1 LTGYQ
6 TLKLSN
12 YLSAISLY
20 RDRDKALAHRDG
32 KNSVILACH
41 RDPSLRSGWPG

>member
-1 LTGYQ
+1 LTGYE

-20 RDRDKALAHRDG
+20 RDHDKARPKDR
-32 KNSVILACH
+32 ILQ
-41 RDPSLRSGWPG
+41 